1 MIFLDTSAAYAAID
15 TADPHHEEAAE
26 RLQAALQQR
35 IAVLTHN
42 YVVLVSAALMQRRLG
57 LDAALTFLKDTR
69 LLKIHWITQEDH
81 TEAVDLLEQRGKR
94 NLSLVDCMS
103 FVVMKQHSVTTA
115 LVYDSDFQAE
125 GFGMWRPGER

>member
-15 TADPHHEEAAE
+15 VADPNHREAAE
-26 RLQAALQQR
+26 RLQAALQRQ
-35 IAVLTHN
+35 IPVLTHN
-42 YVVLVSAALMQRRLG
+42 YVVLESTALIQRRLG

-69 LLKIHWITQEDH
+69 LLKVHWITQEDH
-81 TEAVDLLEQRGKR
+81 MEAVDLLTERSRR

-115 LVYDSDFQAE
+115 LAYDSDFQAE
-125 GFGMWRPGER
+125 GFDVLR

>member
-15 TADPHHEEAAE
+15 AADPNHREAAE

-35 IAVLTHN
+35 IPVLTHN
-42 YVVLVSAALMQRRLG
+42 YVVLESTALIQRRLG
-57 LDAALTFLKDTR
+57 LHAALSFLKDTR
-69 LLKIHWITQEDH
+69 ILKIHWVTQNEH
-81 TEAVDLLEQRGKR
+81 NEAVQLLERRGKR

-103 FVVMKQHSVTTA
+103 FVVMKQYGITTA

-125 GFGMWRPGER
+125 GFNTWR

>member
-26 RLQAALQQR
+26 RLQAALLQR

-42 YVVLVSAALMQRRLG
+42 YVVLESAALIQRRLG

-81 TEAVDLLEQRGKR
+81 MEAVDLLTERIRR

>member
-1 MIFLDTSAAYAAID
+1 MEEITSEGL
-15 TADPHHEEAAE
+15 P
-26 RLQAALQQR
+26 L
-35 IAVLTHN
+35 LTHN
-42 YVVLVSAALMQRRLG
+42 YVLVESAAVLQRRLG
-57 LDAALTFLKDTR
+57 MTSALSFHAESKTFLV
-69 LLKIHWITQEDH
+69 HWITQEDH

>member
-15 TADPHHEEAAE
+15 TADPNHQEAAE
-26 RLQAALQQR
+26 LLQAAKQR
-35 IAVLTHN
+35 QIPVLTHN
-42 YVVLVSAALMQRRLG
+42 YVVLESAALIQRRLG

-69 LLKIHWITQEDH
+69 LLKVHWITQEDH
-81 TEAVDLLEQRGKR
+81 MEAVDLLTERIRR

-125 GFGMWRPGER
+125 GFDAWK